1 MKNIIMLLAALSV
14 AACSSG
20 AKLGKAGPG
29 EVHITGAMRDAMWKG
44 EIYGKINMDT
54 ISDKTHLF
62 GLGPVEY
69 LSGELLI
76 ADGRCY
82 RATVVSAEEMKVE
95 EIWTVKAPF
104 FVRAKVSAW
113 KESALPDSIVSL
125 PQLESYLNQIT
136 RKMRRPF
143 AFQVKGPVETAQIHI
158 VNLPPGT
165 KVSSPDEAHQGIQ
178 HYTVSNREV
187 LMLGFFS
194 TEHQAVFTHH
204 DTYMHLH
211 LMTED
216 KKQMGHLEEA
226 RFKPGKMCLL
236 LPGK

>member
-1 MKNIIMLLAALSV
+1 
-14 AACSSG
+14 
-20 AKLGKAGPG
+20 
-29 EVHITGAMRDAMWKG
+29 
-44 EIYGKINMDT
+44 
-54 ISDKTHLF
+54 
-62 GLGPVEY
+62 
-69 LSGELLI
+69 
-76 ADGRCY
+76 
-82 RATVVSAEEMKVE
+82 
-95 EIWTVKAPF
+95 
-104 FVRAKVSAW
+104 AKVSAW

-143 AFQVKGPVETAQIHI
+143 AFQVKGQVETAQIHI

-178 HYTVSNREV
+178 HYTVSNTEV

-204 DTYMHLH
+204 DTFMHLH

-226 RFKPGKMCLL
+226 RFKPGQMRLL